1 MLKILEIWTDYLEN
15 GYQIDVTYT
24 DLEHFVDRVPHKNL
38 MNKLKWYTIDNNC
51 INLIGSFLTNR
62 LLILKSGKSSK

>member
-24 DLEHFVDRVPHKNL
+24 DLEQVVDRVPHTNV